1 MMSFDSMVCRAA
13 SLDAFTTKSV
23 NVRPCISAAR
33 LSIAWTCAG
42 KRASSLA
49 VWVLDVFMLLIYG
62 KLPDRVNYF
71 LVVRRSQNKQPT
83 TQTGMFGL
91 QGGKVIKQ

>member
-33 LSIAWTCAG
+33 LSIAWKCAG
-42 KRASSLA
+42 RRASSLA

-62 KLPDRVNYF
+62 KLPDSVNYC
-71 LVVRRSQNKQPT
+71 LIGRRSR
-83 TQTGMFGL
+83 TGVLSGD
-91 QGGKVIKQ
+91 K